1 MLAIRPQLRPLVTP
15 PTRFSIGVCHR
26 RAGKT
31 VAAVQRSLLKALTCT
46 LPNPRTVYIAPTYGQ
61 AKRAAWDY
69 VKLMAQPVLAE
80 PPHETELRVT
90 LLNGARVQLFGA
102 DNADTLRGQY
112 FDDVVLDEYADMP
125 PSVWPLVVRPAL
137 SDRKGSALFIGT
149 PKGRNTFFELWEKAE
164 TEPDWSRLILRASES
179 GLLDAE
185 ELDAASRELT
195 PEQYAQEYEGS
206 FDAAIIGSYY
216 GREIAEAE
224 RSGRVGHV
232 PYDPNLPAMTAWD
245 LGKGANMAVWIWQMA
260 PDGVRVL
267 EFVEGEHEDGLR
279 ELVAKLEGKPYRYG
293 DDWVPHDAKAR
304 EIGSGR
310 TRIETLLAL
319 KRKPRL
325 VADHNVMDGI
335 NAARVSFPRIWID
348 ADKCR
353 YGLEALRQYRSEYDE
368 KKKVF
373 KDTPRHDWTSHA
385 ADAFRYM
392 AMAWRELQPQP
403 KPKDIMAELL
413 KPKTAAD
420 VFGRI
425 GEDDY
430 DE

>member
-164 TEPDWSRLILRASES
+164 SEPDWSRLILRASES

-206 FDAAIIGSYY
+206 FDAAIIGSYF
-216 GREIAEAE
+216 GKEIADAE
-224 RSGRVGHV
+224 RAGRIGSV
-232 PYDPNLPAMTAWD
+232 PLDPALPVNTSWD
-245 LGKGANMAVWIWQMA
+245 LGVGDSTAIWFWQVA
-260 PDGVRVL
+260 PNGIRVIDYY
-267 EFVEGEHEDGLR
+267 ENSGQGLPHYVA
-279 ELVAKLEGKPYRYG
+279 ELLSRGYRYG
-293 DDWVPHDAKAR
+293 EDWVPHDARAR
-304 EIGSGR
+304 ELGTGR
-310 TRIETLLAL
+310 TRVETLLEL
-319 KRKPRL
+319 KRRPRL
-325 VADHNVMDGI
+325 VPDHRVMDGI

-348 ADKCR
+348 AEKCR

-403 KPKDIMAELL
+403 KPHDVMADLM

-425 GEDDY
+425 GDFDD
-430 DE
+430 DD